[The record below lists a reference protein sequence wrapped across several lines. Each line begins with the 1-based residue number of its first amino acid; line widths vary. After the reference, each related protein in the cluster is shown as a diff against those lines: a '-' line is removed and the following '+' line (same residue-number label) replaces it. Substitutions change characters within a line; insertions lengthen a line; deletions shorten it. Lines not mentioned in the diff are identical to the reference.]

1 MADFL
6 LLTILAFLFQAYSQ
20 VKNVPIYLI
29 LFCTILHNYDYLCT
43 KLFANGLMFANATN
57 TIMITTKLYLDTRR
71 LKDDGT
77 APLKLS
83 VTNNRKTTYIN
94 LGINLRPI
102 HWDSKSLQV
111 LGSQKIMLN
120 QQIATLKYEIE
131 TIIRNIPNAHRLTPQ
146 EIKQKVEQTLSGIE
160 ENNALIAPR
169 FESYGTT
176 LSNRTKQIY
185 ITTLAKLKEFD
196 KKFAYRTFDE
206 IGKDYLQRFDAFLAT
221 SAPSANTRS
230 IYMRCLRA
238 IFNDAIDND
247 ITSNYPFRKF
257 KIKTEATRKRSYTVE
272 EIRRILTSDLPGR
285 QGKYMDLFKL
295 SFYLIGINIIDLLH
309 LNNIYK
315 GRVEYNRAKTKRLYS
330 IKVETEAMAII
341 EKYRGKDY
349 LLSYMDTNVTYRTV
363 YKHLQKTLA
372 ESKDMFGVDELT
384 TYWARHT
391 WATIASEL
399 DIPKDTI
406 AAALGHGGNSVTD
419 IYINFDIKKVD
430 EANRKVLDYVLYDKK

>member
-1 MADFL
+1 M
-6 LLTILAFLFQAYSQ
+6 
-20 VKNVPIYLI
+20 PIYLI

-146 EIKQKVEQTLSGIE
+146 EIKQKAEQTLSGIE

-176 LSNRTKQIY
+176 LSNRTRQIY
-185 ITTLAKLKEFD
+185 ITTLTKLKEFD

-221 SAPSANTRS
+221 SAPSVNTRS

-247 ITSNYPFRKF
+247 ITSNYPFRRF
-257 KIKTEATRKRSYTVE
+257 KIKTEATRKRSYSVE
-272 EIRRILTSDLPGR
+272 TLRRILSA
-285 QGKYMDLFKL
+285 QCKEEWQIKYLDFFKL
-295 SFYLIGINIIDLLH
+295 TFYLIGINAIDLIH
-309 LNNIYK
+309 LNIYK
-315 GRVEYNRAKTKRLYS
+315 NGRIEYTRAKTHKHYS
-330 IKVETEAMAII
+330 IKVEPEAKELIN
-341 EKYRGKDY
+341 KYRGQKC
-349 LLSYMDTNVTYRTV
+349 LLNYMDTISNYR
-363 YKHLQKTLA
+363 YFYFNMAKGLKAIIADLIA
-372 ESKDMFGVDELT
+372 NGVEIEELT

-419 IYINFDIKKVD
+419 IYIDFDLKKVD
-430 EANRKVLDYVLYDKK
+430 EANRKVLDYVLYGKK